1 MRKVILALILCFS
14 AASSAAAANFSNW
27 AVMVIAGDNHSHS
40 GGPSPVFDNARRD
53 LVRAFS
59 QIGFNPDNIVQFSVT
74 PDKDALPVDPQSI
87 AINLWDL
94 TNRAPGGCL
103 IYYTSHGT
111 PKGIIMDNGQMG
123 PDNWSAIVN
132 NACGKKPAVIVM
144 SACFSGQFVPV
155 LAGGNRMVMT
165 AAREDRTSFG
175 CGEMDHYTFFDD
187 CFLRAMPMAGDF
199 PGLGSLV
206 QQCVAERE
214 AQMKATPP
222 SEPQV
227 SVGPNLIFTLRWRD
241 TPLAA
246 DQPR

>member
-87 AINLWDL
+87 ATNLWDL

-175 CGEMDHYTFFDD
+175 CGDDDHYTFFDG
-187 CFLRAMPMAGDF
+187 CFLQAMPQS
-199 PGLGSLV
+199 GSFRDVALKT
-206 QQCVAERE
+206 QECVAQLE
-214 AQMKATPP
+214 AQMKVDYP
-222 SEPQV
+222 SEPQIAYGKE
-227 SVGPNLIFTLRWRD
+227 VGNTLTWR
-241 TPLAA
+241 
-246 DQPR
+246 